1 MSSAQA
7 FAKGSIRFERISY
20 KMTDIS
26 KHGSHDVVVIGAGL
40 AGSCT
45 ALELARQGLRV
56 VLLDRDRMP
65 MNRASRRNEGKI
77 HLGLIYAAD
86 PTFATAELQ
95 LRGGLSFY
103 PLLSRWIGD
112 RVDSLETS
120 TPFVYLVAG
129 DSVLTPEQLQS
140 HYAKVEQSYRQ
151 QIADD
156 PSLSYLGTLPTYLTR
171 RLPLEKIDKRLNS
184 SGLSAAFETSELAVD
199 TDQLSEHIARAITAD
214 DNIEFFPHHCVH
226 EIESRENGFVLSGE
240 STGSSWSHQC
250 EQVVNA
256 TWESR
261 LMLDASLGLE
271 PPPGWLYRLKYR
283 VLARCPDRLHNAPST
298 TMVLGRYGD
307 VVIRP
312 NGTAFLS
319 WYPAGMQGWS
329 DQLAPPSQW
338 TNACQGDRLS
348 QEPSL
353 ADQIIDGI
361 ADWYPDI
368 AGCTPYQLDAG
379 AIVAYGNTDVDD
391 PESGLHDRTQ
401 VGVFSVDGY
410 HSVDPG
416 KLTTAPYFAMQAA
429 ERVLSHAS
437 NPVAASSSLA

>member
-1 MSSAQA
+1 MIALP
-7 FAKGSIRFERISY
+7 
-20 KMTDIS
+20 
-26 KHGSHDVVVIGAGL
+26 KHGGHDVVVIGAGL

-45 ALELARQGLRV
+45 ALELARQGLKV
-56 VLLDRDRMP
+56 ALLDRDPTP

-120 TPFVYLVAG
+120 SPFLYLVAS
-129 DSVLTPEQLQS
+129 DSILTPEQLQS
-140 HYAKVEQSYRQ
+140 HYEKVEQSYREQ
-151 QIADD
+151 TAEDR
-156 PSLSYLGTLPTYLTR
+156 SLTYLGTRPTSLAR
-171 RLPLEKIDKRLNS
+171 RIPLEKLDKRLNP
-184 SGLSAAFETSELAVD
+184 SGLSAAFETNELAID
-199 TDQLSEHIARAITAD
+199 TDQLAEQITQAIAAHE
-214 DNIEFFPHHCVH
+214 NIEFYAHHCVH
-226 EIESRENGFVLSGE
+226 EIDAKENGFVLSGE

-261 LMLDASLGLE
+261 LILDATLGLK

-283 VLARCPDRLHNAPST
+283 VLARCPDRLRNAPST

-307 VVIRP
+307 VVMRP
-312 NGTAFLS
+312 NGTAYLS
-319 WYPAGMQGWS
+319 WYPVGMQGWN
-329 DQLAPPSQW
+329 DQLTPPSQW
-338 TNACQGDRLS
+338 SDACQGDRLLH
-348 QEPSL
+348 EPAL

-361 ADWYPDI
+361 KDWYPDI
-368 AGCTPYQLDAG
+368 ANCTPYQLDAG

-391 PESGLHDRTQ
+391 PDSGLHDRTQ
-401 VGVFSVDGY
+401 VGVSSVDGY

-416 KLTTAPYFAMQAA
+416 KLTTAPFFAMQAA

-437 NPVAASSSLA
+437 QPVTASSALR